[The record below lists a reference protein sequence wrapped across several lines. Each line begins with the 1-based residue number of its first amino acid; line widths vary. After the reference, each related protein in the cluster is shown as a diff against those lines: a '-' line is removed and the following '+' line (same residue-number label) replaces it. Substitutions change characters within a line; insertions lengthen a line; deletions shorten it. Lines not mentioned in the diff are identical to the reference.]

1 MKQHL
6 RKGLVFAALGG
17 LLLAGLLVVQQGL
30 SDVTRAVLS
39 VGWGI
44 VPVLVVHAVQVAL
57 AGVGW
62 RALHRGADYA
72 SSMVFIRARWIR
84 ESVNSLL
91 PVALV
96 GGDVVG
102 ARLLTLHGMSGG
114 GAGASMVVDL
124 TMEVV
129 SQILFTLLGL
139 ALLLLGGHYGNV
151 VGWVLT
157 GLALAVMAVLTFFAA
172 QRRGMFKLVERLF
185 ELLAARFPALG
196 AGTLDGLHDSIQ
208 ALYRD
213 RRALAMACNVHLLAW
228 VLGALEVWLILHFM
242 GAPVSMQQALVLE
255 SLGQAV
261 RSAAFL
267 VPGGF
272 GVQEAG
278 FLLLGALYGL
288 PPGAGLAL
296 SLVKRVREV
305 AIGLPGMLWWQVL
318 EGHRL
323 MRRKDAAPEGDG

>member
-1 MKQHL
+1 MKRHL

-17 LLLAGLLVVQQGL
+17 LVLAGLLVVQQGL

-44 VPVLVVHAVQVAL
+44 VPVLAVHAVQVAL
-57 AGVGW
+57 AGLGW
-62 RALHRGADYA
+62 KALHRGGNGNP
-72 SSMVFIRARWIR
+72 SMVFIRARWIR

-102 ARLLTLHGMSGG
+102 ARLLALRGMSGG
-114 GAGASMVVDL
+114 RAGASVVVDL

-129 SQILFTLLGL
+129 SQLLFTLLGL
-139 ALLLLGGHYGNV
+139 ALLVLEGHYGNV
-151 VGWVLT
+151 VGGVLT
-157 GLALAVMAVLTFFAA
+157 GLVLAAMAVLTFVAA

-185 ELLAARFPALG
+185 DLLAARFPALG
-196 AGTLDGLHDSIQ
+196 AGTLKGLHDGVQ

-213 RRALAMACNVHLLAW
+213 PRALAMACNVHLLAW
-228 VLGALEVWLILHFM
+228 VLGGLEVWLILRFM
-242 GAPVSMQQALVLE
+242 GAPVSLQQALVLE

-278 FLLLGALYGL
+278 FLLLGALYGVS
-288 PPGAGLAL
+288 PATGLAL

-305 AIGLPGMLWWQVL
+305 ALGLPGMLWWQVL
-318 EGHRL
+318 ESRRL
-323 MRRKDAAPEGDG
+323 MTRNDRVPEGDR